1 MGRRPLTKIVLAL
14 CFSGVSF
21 AAVAEPVPEPIMR
34 IVTEAARTGNAALLQ
49 STADLAKK
57 TYPASAAEID
67 TLVASLKAQA
77 ESTRIARAREQGFF
91 EGWSGEGEV
100 GASLTTGTSRNTT
113 IALGAK
119 LTKDGVDWRHKLIAL
134 EDYQRSNGNTTADRS
149 LASYE
154 ADYKFSGR
162 LFMFGLLQWEQDR
175 FAGFNRRFTES
186 LGAGYGLITGPE
198 FTWQIS
204 GGPALRQAR
213 LISHKTESD
222 VSARLATEFL
232 WNISPSTAFSEDGGV
247 YLGGSDSTY
256 FSTTAVT
263 SKILGDISA
272 RLSFNVTSESNPPPG
287 IENTNTISR
296 LTVVYSF

>member
-1 MGRRPLTKIVLAL
+1 
-14 CFSGVSF
+14 
-21 AAVAEPVPEPIMR
+21 
-34 IVTEAARTGNAALLQ
+34 
-49 STADLAKK
+49 
-57 TYPASAAEID
+57 
-67 TLVASLKAQA
+67 
-77 ESTRIARAREQGFF
+77 
-91 EGWSGEGEV
+91 
-100 GASLTTGTSRNTT
+100 
-113 IALGAK
+113 
-119 LTKDGVDWRHKLIAL
+119 
-134 EDYQRSNGNTTADRS
+134 
-149 LASYE
+149 
-154 ADYKFSGR
+154 
-162 LFMFGLLQWEQDR
+162 
-175 FAGFNRRFTES
+175 
-186 LGAGYGLITGPE
+186 
-198 FTWQIS
+198 
-204 GGPALRQAR
+204 LRQAR